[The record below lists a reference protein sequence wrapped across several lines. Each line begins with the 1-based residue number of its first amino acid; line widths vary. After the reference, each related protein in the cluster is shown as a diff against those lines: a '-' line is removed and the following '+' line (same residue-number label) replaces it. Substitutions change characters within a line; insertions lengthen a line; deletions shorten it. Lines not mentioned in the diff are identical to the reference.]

1 MTTAKKL
8 GIWMDHA
15 HAFPTEY
22 SGNPV
27 KIAHIESQFTHG
39 NKANALSK
47 SEHLMHNQEKHEQSS
62 FYKKVGEIIRNY
74 DEVLLF
80 GPTEA
85 KTELLNVLRAD
96 HRFEKIRID
105 VQQTDKM
112 NDHEQ
117 QTFIK
122 EYFSSKE

>member
-27 KIAHIESQFTHG
+27 KIPRIESQFTHDD
-39 NKANALSK
+39 KTNALSK
-47 SEHLMHNQEKHEQSS
+47 SEHLMHNQEKHEQSTY
-62 FYKKVGEIIRNY
+62 YKKVGEVMRNY

-80 GPTEA
+80 GPTDA
-85 KTELLNVLRAD
+85 KTELLNILRAD
-96 HRFEKIRID
+96 HRFEKINID

-122 EYFSSKE
+122 KYFSNKE

>member
-1 MTTAKKL
+1 MTIAKKL

-22 SGNPV
+22 STNPV
-27 KIAHIESQFTHG
+27 KIPHIESQFTHG
-39 NKANALSK
+39 DKTNALNK
-47 SEHLMHNQEKHEQSS
+47 SEHLMHNQEKHEQSTY
-62 FYKKVGEIIRNY
+62 YKKVGEVMRNY

-80 GPTEA
+80 GPTDA

-96 HRFEKIRID
+96 HRFEKIIIE

-112 NDHEQ
+112 SAHDQ
-117 QTFIK
+117 QTFIN
-122 EYFSSKE
+122 EYFSNKE